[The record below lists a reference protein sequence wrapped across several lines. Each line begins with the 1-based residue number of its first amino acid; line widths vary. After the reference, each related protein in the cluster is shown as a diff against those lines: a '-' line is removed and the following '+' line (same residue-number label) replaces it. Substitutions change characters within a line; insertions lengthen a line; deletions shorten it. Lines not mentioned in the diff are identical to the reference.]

1 MTALLSLLGLV
12 GWRGA
17 VCAAV
22 GAVLAGG
29 AVLPLARW
37 AERQACAERI
47 GRAIAQ
53 SEIDKMER
61 DNALIDDALAAR
73 RRADRDGFGSGDGGL
88 PDDGFRR
95 D

>member
-1 MTALLSLLGLV
+1 MTALFSLIGFV

-17 VCAAV
+17 ICAAL

-29 AVLPLARW
+29 AALPLARW
-37 AERQACAERI
+37 VERQACAERI
-47 GRAIAQ
+47 GRVLAQ
-53 SEIDKMER
+53 HDLQKMEL
-61 DNALIDDALAAR
+61 DNARIDAALDAR
-73 RRADRDGFGSGDGGL
+73 RRADHDSFGADDGGL